1 MRPRVLTVVTASQ
14 VCFVALLG
22 VCVALQPGLVI
33 KPNEGGVSNYGVHW
47 ETVVPYTLAYAL
59 DAGLLVI
66 AARLLD
72 STASAG
78 LRRVFWALSILLVL
92 TLVST
97 YDYTSVSALKH
108 VHDVVGA
115 VLVIFEGACTP
126 WLWRLTRRRV
136 AADVGVLVTF
146 AGLVLCLLATIGA
159 WHVLFVGQVLVIA
172 GYAPLL
178 ISATRSVSGV
188 TPGSR

>member
-22 VCVALQPGLVI
+22 VCVALKPGLVI
-33 KPNEGGVSNYGVHW
+33 KRDEGGVSNYGVHW
-47 ETVVPYTLAYAL
+47 ETVIPYTLAYAL
-59 DAGLLVI
+59 DAGLLVR

-78 LRRVFWALSILLVL
+78 LRRVFLALSLLLVL

-97 YDYTSVSALKH
+97 FDYTSVAALHH
-108 VHDVVGA
+108 VHDVIGA
-115 VLVIFEGACTP
+115 VLVAFEGASVP
-126 WLWRLTRRRV
+126 WLWRLTRRRF

-146 AGLVLCLLATIGA
+146 AGLVLCLLASVGA
-159 WHVLFVGQVLVIA
+159 WHALFVGQVFVIA
-172 GYAPLL
+172 GDAPLL
-178 ISATRSVSGV
+178 VGATKSVSGA